1 MTILSLLKYRK
12 QAQLNSLILGISKLI
27 YNNLSSDENLLKF
40 FSYYKIY
47 DYDLNYLLSCYKSV
61 LPKLTKRDIVNGQ
74 ETNDLWN
81 CKNSFLKPKAE
92 FIISEFQAVGYKTY
106 TSKG

>member
-1 MTILSLLKYRK
+1 MTILSLLKHRK
-12 QAQLNSLILGISKLI
+12 QAQLNSLILGISKHD
-27 YNNLSSDENLLKF
+27 YNNLSSDRNLLKF

-47 DYDLNYLLSCYKSV
+47 GTDLDYILRCYKSV
-61 LPKLTKRDIVNGQ
+61 LPKLTSMDIVSGEVNC
-74 ETNDLWN
+74 DLWH